1 MQIPSTSSPLGGEA
15 HFAGSNATE
24 RNMAGQTSV
33 LLGHLFFHVLAV
45 VLLTQSAFA
54 LPFHEKNS
62 TRTTAQTLTNETNR
76 KTL

>member
-1 MQIPSTSSPLGGEA
+1 MQIPYTPSPVGGEA
-15 HFAGSNATE
+15 SFAGSNATE
-24 RNMAGQTSV
+24 RNTAGQTSV

-45 VLLTQSAFA
+45 VLLTQSAFT

-62 TRTTAQTLTNETNR
+62 TRTTTQTLTNQANR